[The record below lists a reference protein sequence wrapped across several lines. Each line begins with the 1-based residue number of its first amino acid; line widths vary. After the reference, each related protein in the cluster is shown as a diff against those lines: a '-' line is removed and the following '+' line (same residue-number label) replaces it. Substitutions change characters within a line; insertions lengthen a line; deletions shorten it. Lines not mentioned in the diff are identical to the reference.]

1 MFLAYRELIQFCV
14 CVYVYVYTHIAFHI
28 LSHYV
33 LSQDIEYSSL
43 CRTAGPSC
51 LSTLH
56 MRILIRTFAFK
67 HLLFFIS
74 FHFTRWVPF
83 HLTRG
88 FMLISF
94 RSSLWHCGWLFNG
107 PINGRGNEEEVQ
119 TKGKIGWMW
128 FVTCTNQ
135 EKKFINLPSKCNH
148 GQRKC
153 FILFIIVIGWPLST
167 DRSNLCIE
175 NSWQNEL
182 PFSALKRSNTFQQ
195 EKKNIFIKQNQQIS
209 LTMKVSFETKLE
221 KLKFEF
227 QTVNYIFYFLGLN
240 FAG

>member
-1 MFLAYRELIQFCV
+1 MCCSPWGCKESDKTERLNWAELIYASSIQRIDSVFFV
-14 CVYVYVYTHIAFHI
+14 CVYVYVFTHTVFHI

-43 CRTAGPSC
+43 CCTVGPSC

-56 MRILIRTFAFK
+56 MRILMRTFAFK

-74 FHFTRWVPF
+74 SHFTSWVPF
-83 HLTRG
+83 HLTHG

-107 PINGRGNEEEVQ
+107 PINGRGDEEEVQ

-135 EKKFINLPSKCNH
+135 EKKFINLPSK
-148 GQRKC
+148 
-153 FILFIIVIGWPLST
+153 L
-167 DRSNLCIE
+167 
-175 NSWQNEL
+175 
-182 PFSALKRSNTFQQ
+182 
-195 EKKNIFIKQNQQIS
+195 
-209 LTMKVSFETKLE
+209 
-221 KLKFEF
+221 
-227 QTVNYIFYFLGLN
+227 
-240 FAG
+240 